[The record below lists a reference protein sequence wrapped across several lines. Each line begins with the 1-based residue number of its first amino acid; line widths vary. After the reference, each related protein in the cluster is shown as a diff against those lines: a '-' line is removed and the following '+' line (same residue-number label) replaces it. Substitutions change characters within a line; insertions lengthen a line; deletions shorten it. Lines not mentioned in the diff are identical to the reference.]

1 MNQDKTLKCLGPSL
15 MLGTLNPGNL
25 EPQNL
30 GSLELWNLGTLELC
44 NHRILETCHCEIL
57 EPCKTLEPCKLGSR
71 WLIEGYRLVDMV
83 GAK

>member
-1 MNQDKTLKCLGPSL
+1 MNKDKTLTSLGPSL

-30 GSLELWNLGTLELC
+30 GSLELWNLGTFELC

-57 EPCKTLEPCKLGSR
+57 ELTV
-71 WLIEGYRLVDMV
+71 WLIEGYKLVNMV